1 MDILSD
7 VGMLGSK
14 PISTPSDYTTKLH
27 QHLGNLLSIENAS
40 SFRRL
45 IGRLIYLTNTRPNIT
60 YVVQHLSQFIATP
73 TSVYQ
78 QAAFWILRYL
88 KGTPGAR
95 IFLSA
100 ASNIHLKG
108 FSDSDWAGCIDTQ
121 RSITGYVVYIGNS
134 LISWKS
140 KKQATMSRSSSE
152 AEYRALASATCELQW
167 LTYLL
172 EEFKI
177 DF

>member
-78 QAAFWILRYL
+78 QAAF
-88 KGTPGAR
+88 
-95 IFLSA
+95 
-100 ASNIHLKG
+100 
-108 FSDSDWAGCIDTQ
+108 
-121 RSITGYVVYIGNS
+121 
-134 LISWKS
+134 
-140 KKQATMSRSSSE
+140 
-152 AEYRALASATCELQW
+152 
-167 LTYLL
+167 
-172 EEFKI
+172 
-177 DF
+177 